1 MELEGL
7 PGLGALP
14 ALGVVNRQA
23 PTAELRPIAQQQ
35 EDEKDL
41 MPYAVLDR
49 IEQAAIRD
57 RMAPLEVWHTLR
69 ATPLPGIELNAR
81 QAATH
86 VATFFR
92 LWSRTQWKRERL
104 APSFH
109 LDDENLDPRT
119 WCRFPILMGG
129 YETELEEL
137 WRSVEQEESR
147 SP

>member
-1 MELEGL
+1 MS
-7 PGLGALP
+7 
-14 ALGVVNRQA
+14 
-23 PTAELRPIAQQQ
+23 
-35 EDEKDL
+35 
-41 MPYAVLDR
+41 
-49 IEQAAIRD
+49 
-57 RMAPLEVWHTLR
+57 PLQVWHTLR
-69 ATPLPGIELNAR
+69 TTPLPGPALSPR
-81 QAATH
+81 QAAGH

-137 WRSVEQEESR
+137 WQAVAQAEGAEPGAR
-147 SP
+147 